1 MIRTGNMRKL
11 TYKNERLD
19 SSCQRSRV
27 SRSDREVSRN
37 GANAR
42 RGEGAPEALTNRA
55 VIGDLIGAAGLPAI
69 HRIPKFVD
77 AGHLMAYS
85 IDVAELNK
93 RAANTIDAS
102 FAVRSKLEVRVF
114 HQPQDR
120 EGAWHRRPG
129 NAAGQR
135 RRFAECPLC
144 SPKSGHSR
152 TASFRPE
159 AALVPKFNSRSV
171 WFCERNGHAAR
182 SPSPRPAAQLS
193 KSSSPRGA
201 FVFARCRNCGAW

>member
-37 GANAR
+37 GANATMV
-42 RGEGAPEALTNRA
+42 EGTPEAMTNRA
-55 VIGDLIGAAGLPAI
+55 VIADLIGAAGLPAI

-93 RAANTIDAS
+93 RSSNTLDAS
-102 FAVRSKLEVRVF
+102 SAARSKLEFRVF
-114 HQPQDR
+114 PHPQDS
-120 EGAWHRRPG
+120 ACTLHRLP
-129 NAAGQR
+129 
-135 RRFAECPLC
+135 
-144 SPKSGHSR
+144 
-152 TASFRPE
+152 
-159 AALVPKFNSRSV
+159 
-171 WFCERNGHAAR
+171 
-182 SPSPRPAAQLS
+182 
-193 KSSSPRGA
+193 
-201 FVFARCRNCGAW
+201 